1 MAPATPLRAG
11 GPSLRPAPRVS
22 TPRRALSWERRTQ
35 THVPVLPWQ
44 RLGAAG
50 HLRAAPVQADLQTWS
65 LRRRPGALGWRQCP
79 PAWAPGPAPVE
90 LAAWRRL
97 PRPAL
102 LPPAQAASG

>member
-22 TPRRALSWERRTQ
+22 TPRRTLSWERRTQ
-35 THVPVLPWQ
+35 TPVPVLPWQ

-65 LRRRPGALGWRQCP
+65 LRRWPGALGWRQCP
-79 PAWAPGPAPVE
+79 PAWPPGPAPVE
-90 LAAWRRL
+90 
-97 PRPAL
+97 P
-102 LPPAQAASG
+102 